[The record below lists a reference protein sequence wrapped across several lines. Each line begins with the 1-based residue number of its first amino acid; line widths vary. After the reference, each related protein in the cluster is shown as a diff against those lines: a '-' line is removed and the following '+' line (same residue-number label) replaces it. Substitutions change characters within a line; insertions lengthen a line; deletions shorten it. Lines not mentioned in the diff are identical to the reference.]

1 MYPRCNQ
8 IVKQNINFV
17 ERLISKQ
24 ESETIKNTFWKLT
37 FLFYSLLFL
46 LLLAQY
52 DSPEQ
57 LGVCSFFDELNGY
70 ELVWSDEFDGSEIDE
85 KMDYKRV
92 YQPSQ

>member
-1 MYPRCNQ
+1 M
-8 IVKQNINFV
+8 
-17 ERLISKQ
+17 
-24 ESETIKNTFWKLT
+24 
-37 FLFYSLLFL
+37 L
-46 LLLAQY
+46 LLTQY